1 MLPQANEKATRDE
14 IFTGVKTD
22 VSFTVPFYS
31 TGWCHLPEDE
41 RKVLQR
47 QHDKHYN
54 DRAYRIKM
62 LGYPDPYRDKDRSD
76 TVVHVKNS
84 YVVWDVTKGRER
96 ELIRHDCIF
105 QSYPDN
111 LNLLSLDPVS
121 RSEVNSG
128 EKREEEQ
135 YDYSNLM
142 EQSIQN
148 YEESEL
154 KLTLPEEE
162 LNNEF
167 NPDTVIEEHDTQT
180 SSEPLVVENNDGH
193 LENADDSRV
202 LDQLETQTDDVI
214 ETQVSSPKVRAPPA
228 PVKIRQSQRP
238 WKPNYI
244 PSMLAQRVSL
254 KFNTSPN
261 YRTSIGKVASNN
273 LPKSYK
279 DVILTTIDQL
289 LAKSPIVVNTDSN
302 QIITLPIMDPI
313 NLSVNPEVLVRPPP
327 IKYLPSMNLSSP
339 QTCLEALNNKEYRL
353 YWYFAIKDELDNL
366 QVRKTWKLINK
377 LKLKCVDLHAIKSKY
392 AFRLTVKPD
401 GFLKFRS
408 RLVAC
413 GYSQIPG
420 FDYDE
425 TFAPTAKYKSLCI
438 IFHLA
443 AVFRW
448 LLKGMDV
455 ANAYV
460 EAEIDKLIHMK
471 LPKELFCDS
480 EGNPVIVELLKSLYG
495 LKQAGE
501 LWNRL
506 LNKQFCDLGYQRL
519 AHDQCVYIKRDSSKL
534 TVTIIVV
541 YVDDVLFIG
550 NDDVEITR
558 ILDYLADQFTKI
570 TDEATISKYVGIDIV
585 RDVDNQTIYLSQ
597 KLYTDQYVSSNV
609 SDHTPIKLIPMPET
623 VDYQTKGDGSL
634 PPILD
639 KVGKLR
645 YLADRTRPDLLTAVG
660 ILGSGAT
667 LPSVNHLRGVD
678 HIGRYLKG
686 TSDERIQ
693 LGGTDDEIKLFGYCD
708 ASHLPHGDSKPRLGY
723 CFFLNKQSGTVHAR
737 SFKGKTVS
745 HSSCESEISAIDE
758 TIRQAVW
765 MRGFLAE
772 LGFPQPEPTIIY
784 TDSLSAK
791 TLIDSF
797 NIGNNS
803 AHLVMRLNYLHEM
816 VENGTIL
823 LKYIDTLNQVADILT
838 KLLPLH
844 SHQHFTDILHHGHG
858 GTIPQPK
865 SKVIYKSKKTI
876 KFKASPDIINQRI
889 RPNRLK
895 FNFKPRSSRTVESNG
910 EDPRT
915 PLSKM

>member
-1 MLPQANEKATRDE
+1 
-14 IFTGVKTD
+14 
-22 VSFTVPFYS
+22 
-31 TGWCHLPEDE
+31 
-41 RKVLQR
+41 
-47 QHDKHYN
+47 
-54 DRAYRIKM
+54 
-62 LGYPDPYRDKDRSD
+62 
-76 TVVHVKNS
+76 
-84 YVVWDVTKGRER
+84 
-96 ELIRHDCIF
+96 
-105 QSYPDN
+105 
-111 LNLLSLDPVS
+111 
-121 RSEVNSG
+121 
-128 EKREEEQ
+128 
-135 YDYSNLM
+135 
-142 EQSIQN
+142 
-148 YEESEL
+148 
-154 KLTLPEEE
+154 
-162 LNNEF
+162 
-167 NPDTVIEEHDTQT
+167 
-180 SSEPLVVENNDGH
+180 
-193 LENADDSRV
+193 
-202 LDQLETQTDDVI
+202 
-214 ETQVSSPKVRAPPA
+214 
-228 PVKIRQSQRP
+228 
-238 WKPNYI
+238 
-244 PSMLAQRVSL
+244 
-254 KFNTSPN
+254 
-261 YRTSIGKVASNN
+261 
-273 LPKSYK
+273 
-279 DVILTTIDQL
+279 
-289 LAKSPIVVNTDSN
+289 
-302 QIITLPIMDPI
+302 
-313 NLSVNPEVLVRPPP
+313 
-327 IKYLPSMNLSSP
+327 
-339 QTCLEALNNKEYRL
+339 
-353 YWYFAIKDELDNL
+353 
-366 QVRKTWKLINK
+366 
-377 LKLKCVDLHAIKSKY
+377 
-392 AFRLTVKPD
+392 
-401 GFLKFRS
+401 
-408 RLVAC
+408 
-413 GYSQIPG
+413 
-420 FDYDE
+420 
-425 TFAPTAKYKSLCI
+425 
-438 IFHLA
+438 
-443 AVFRW
+443 
-448 LLKGMDV
+448 MDV

-519 AHDQCVYIKRDSSKL
+519 AHDQCVYIKRDSLKL